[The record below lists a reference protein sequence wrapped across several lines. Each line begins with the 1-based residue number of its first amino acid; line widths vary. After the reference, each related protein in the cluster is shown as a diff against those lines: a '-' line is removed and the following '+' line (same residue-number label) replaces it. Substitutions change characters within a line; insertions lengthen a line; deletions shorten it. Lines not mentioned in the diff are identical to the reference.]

1 MNYLNKY
8 VVNRCSVVTTTL
20 LLLIYVSATL
30 DTHLFVYPS
39 LSRTLIPELLILLL
53 ITTAL
58 LYGIVKKRN
67 FINSKETWFVLT
79 WIAYIIIHYASVY
92 PHEQYRTMYLVVS
105 LLLIPT
111 VSFVIHHNLISRSQC
126 ENIVLFVAIIQIIF
140 VFAQWTGLITSENI
154 YFTLTGSNE
163 NPTVTSLYLVGCVPI
178 ISARLYRGGY
188 RILYFS
194 VLLLCLVSIGALRCR
209 TAYIGL
215 SVELLVATAIY
226 LKKRNIS
233 TPKSF
238 RFPFLFVLI
247 LMVTSIGFKL
257 YDMKRDSADGRIL
270 IWKLS
275 SKMIIGKPQGYGY
288 GLFEK
293 YYNLCQS
300 DYFAQGNGIDKEK
313 ALADFVFMPYN
324 DFLEHGVEGGVV
336 GMTFLVAFYVLMIY
350 NAKRKHDIVCL
361 SVFVAFA
368 TMSLTNFIYSSI
380 QPWLLL
386 MLYSSFVASENIYKE
401 KLIFKRTNIFILTIC
416 IVLSCMPALV
426 KMLRGQMKLYEYK
439 EHIMEGEYVSNDDFT
454 IIQNSVGTSEAYW
467 TLRAYN
473 DFLQQKY
480 SEATIDI
487 QEAQK
492 YTSSPQSMEMI
503 YKTYLLSD
511 NKAQGVRYLEKLRNM
526 IPSLL
531 RPKLMLMQY
540 YDNQSNIEK
549 AVCLAK
555 EIVDCHV
562 KIDNEKSRRIHSIAD
577 NYLKS
582 HK

>member
-1 MNYLNKY
+1 
-8 VVNRCSVVTTTL
+8 
-20 LLLIYVSATL
+20 
-30 DTHLFVYPS
+30 
-39 LSRTLIPELLILLL
+39 
-53 ITTAL
+53 
-58 LYGIVKKRN
+58 
-67 FINSKETWFVLT
+67 
-79 WIAYIIIHYASVY
+79 
-92 PHEQYRTMYLVVS
+92 
-105 LLLIPT
+105 
-111 VSFVIHHNLISRSQC
+111 
-126 ENIVLFVAIIQIIF
+126 
-140 VFAQWTGLITSENI
+140 
-154 YFTLTGSNE
+154 
-163 NPTVTSLYLVGCVPI
+163 
-178 ISARLYRGGY
+178 
-188 RILYFS
+188 
-194 VLLLCLVSIGALRCR
+194 
-209 TAYIGL
+209 
-215 SVELLVATAIY
+215 
-226 LKKRNIS
+226 
-233 TPKSF
+233 
-238 RFPFLFVLI
+238 
-247 LMVTSIGFKL
+247 
-257 YDMKRDSADGRIL
+257 
-270 IWKLS
+270 
-275 SKMIIGKPQGYGY
+275 
-288 GLFEK
+288 
-293 YYNLCQS
+293 
-300 DYFAQGNGIDKEK
+300 
-313 ALADFVFMPYN
+313 
-324 DFLEHGVEGGVV
+324 
-336 GMTFLVAFYVLMIY
+336 MIY

-473 DFLQQKY
+473 DFLQKKY

-487 QEAQK
+487 LEAQK

-511 NKAQGVRYLEKLRNM
+511 NKAQGVRYLEKLRTM

-549 AVCLAK
+549 AVSLAK
-555 EIVDCHV
+555 EIVNCHA